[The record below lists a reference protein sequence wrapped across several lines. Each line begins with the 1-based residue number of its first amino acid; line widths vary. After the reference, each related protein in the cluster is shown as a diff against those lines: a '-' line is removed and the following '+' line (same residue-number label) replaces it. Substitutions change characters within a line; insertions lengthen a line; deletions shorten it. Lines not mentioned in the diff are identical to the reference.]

1 MPDARYFNFRHVAH
15 VEGLPRDDNDVNW
28 ALGHLLQRPVP
39 SRFELRRHQPIAWVD
54 QLILLN
60 GSLSFVLDLT
70 QLTSQGT
77 GALILLAIAI
87 HGVVGYVRS
96 SKPKSY
102 HDSIMPTKHFDMERT
117 VIKPPKKDSTNAPP

>member
-1 MPDARYFNFRHVAH
+1 MRYIVQAVFALAVLI
-15 VEGLPRDDNDVNW
+15 GLPVFVK
-28 ALGHLLQRPVP
+28 APASLEGM
-39 SRFELRRHQPIAWVD
+39 IAATV
-54 QLILLN
+54 
-60 GSLSFVLDLT
+60 
-70 QLTSQGT
+70 

-117 VIKPPKKDSTNAPP
+117 VIKPPKKDPTNAPP